1 MQNQVIYYA
10 QRKENQRKRREL
22 HESNGSSNRKMKK
35 IISLVLAAVLTL
47 SIVLVFAS
55 CSTSSTKV
63 KVIDIPLTVEE
74 YGFGINKS
82 NIDLVQKANAYLAE
96 IKANGTFDAILNKY
110 FGDGTPE
117 PVTSAKPDSSK
128 NQLVVAT
135 NAAFAPFEYTEG
147 DKYLGIDMELMAGF
161 AKYLGK
167 ELVISNMKFEAVCT
181 SVQQGDADIAASG
194 LTINDARKEIISFS
208 NAYYNAA
215 QMIIVPASNT
225 TFDACKT
232 TADVEAVLGKMTSS
246 TKCGVQ
252 TGTTGQYYAKGDE
265 DWGFDGYAFTTVG
278 YDNAA
283 LAVQSLINGNLDF
296 VIVDEAPAKSITAS
310 YNK

>member
-1 MQNQVIYYA
+1 
-10 QRKENQRKRREL
+10 
-22 HESNGSSNRKMKK
+22 MKK
-35 IISLVLAAVLTL
+35 VISLIMAAVLTL
-47 SIVLVFAS
+47 SMVLVFAS
-55 CSTSSTKV
+55 CSTKSTKV

-82 NIDLVQKANAYLAE
+82 NIDLVQKINAYLSQ
-96 IKANGTFDAILNKY
+96 ITSDGTYDAILNKY

-128 NQLVVAT
+128 DQLVVAT
-135 NAAFAPFEYTEG
+135 NAAFAPFEYTDG
-147 DKYLGIDMELMAGF
+147 DKYLGVDMEIMAGF

-181 SVQQGDADIAASG
+181 SVQQGDCDIAASG
-194 LTINDARKEIISFS
+194 LTINDARKEIIAFS

-215 QMIIVPASNT
+215 QMIIVTSDNT
-225 TFDACKT
+225 TFDSCKT
-232 TADVEAVLGKMTSS
+232 TADVEAILGKMTTSS
-246 TKCGVQ
+246 KCGVQ

-278 YDNAA
+278 YDNAS
-283 LAVQSLINGNLDF
+283 LAVQSLINGNIDF

-310 YNK
+310 YNGK